1 MKILCLVLYLVGGWR
16 LLLLLLAAM
25 IVAIAQHHLP
35 QTAATSAPT
44 SPEGGIPPGAPRPP
58 VLRTR
63 VTP

>member
-35 QTAATSAPT
+35 HTAATSAPT
-44 SPEGGIPPGAPRPP
+44 STEGGVPTGAPRPP

-63 VTP
+63 ITP